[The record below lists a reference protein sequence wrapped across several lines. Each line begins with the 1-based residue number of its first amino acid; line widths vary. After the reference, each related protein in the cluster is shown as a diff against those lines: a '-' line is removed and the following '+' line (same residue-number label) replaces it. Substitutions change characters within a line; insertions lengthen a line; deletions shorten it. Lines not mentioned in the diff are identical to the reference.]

1 MPEPAH
7 LDTNNVSR
15 LLELERSIRN
25 AESLQSLLYVIVNQT
40 RRLIPFDQ
48 AIFLSLNDHEKRPKV
63 KAISNIASIDRST
76 PFVNWVERIAR
87 LENKQSTRLQ
97 RHVLSQQNLTES
109 NITDWNE
116 FSPQHIV
123 WMPLIAPQQGLVGIL
138 WLARGKAWSEKEFVL
153 LEHLAVSFAHA
164 LQIFL
169 LPWSFLKVAK
179 RFFKKPIIFLIICAL
194 FLSGLIPVKLSALA
208 PAEVVAID
216 PFVISSSLNGIVKKI
231 LVTPNQVV
239 VSGQPLVLLD
249 DTEVRNK
256 VAVAKE
262 ALEVAKVQLEK
273 AERGAFYEEANRNV
287 LAELAAQVD
296 LHRAELRYA
305 GELLRTSTLSSDKK
319 GVAVI
324 SQPDEW
330 AGRPVNVGEKI
341 LQVADPNQVELLLLL
356 PVTDAILLTKGNLVR
371 VFLDSAP
378 LSPEEAQVISSE
390 YEAYQTEQG
399 ILSYRVTARFTKPEY
414 HPRIGLR
421 GTAKVFGQEVSLFY
435 YLFRRPITVVR
446 QWIGW

>member
-1 MPEPAH
+1 MSEPAH

-25 AESLQSLLYVIVNQT
+25 AESLQSLLYVTVNQT
-40 RRLIPFDQ
+40 RQLIPFDQ
-48 AIFLSLNDHEKRPKV
+48 AIFLSLKDNEKRPKV
-63 KAISNIASIDRST
+63 KAISNIASVDRST
-76 PFVNWVERIAR
+76 PFVHWIERVAR
-87 LENKQSTRLQ
+87 LENKQATRLQ
-97 RHVLSQQNLTES
+97 RHTLSQQNLTAS

-123 WMPLIAPQQGLVGIL
+123 WVPLIAPQQGLVGIL
-138 WLARGKAWSEKEFVL
+138 WLARGKAWTDKEFVL
-153 LEHLAVSFAHA
+153 LDHLALSFAHA
-164 LQIFL
+164 LQVFL
-169 LPWSFLKVAK
+169 LPWNFLNVAK
-179 RFFKKPIIFLIICAL
+179 RFSKKPIIVLLICAL
-194 FLSGLIPVKLSALA
+194 SLSGMIPVKLSALA
-208 PAEVVAID
+208 PAEVVATD

-231 LVTPNQVV
+231 VVTPNKTVV
-239 VSGQPLVLLD
+239 PGQPLVLLD

-262 ALEVAKVQLEK
+262 ALEVAKAQLEK

-287 LAELAAQVD
+287 LAELTAQVD
-296 LHRAELRYA
+296 LNKAELSYA
-305 GELLRTSTLSSDKK
+305 NELLSASTLTSDKA

-330 AGRPVNVGEKI
+330 PGRPVSVGERI
-341 LQVADPNQVELLLLL
+341 LQIADPNQVELLILL

-378 LSPEEAQVISSE
+378 LSPEEAEIISSE

-399 ILSYRVTARFTKPEY
+399 ILSYRVTARFTTPDY

-421 GTAKVFGQEVSLFY
+421 GTAKVFGPEISLFY
-435 YLFRRPITVVR
+435 YLFRRPITVAR
-446 QWIGW
+446 QWLGW